1 MVKLVLSVSLAG
13 LVAVT
18 ALKASGFPASATASP
33 VQTRKADPTKDLYVS
48 NCQMC
53 HGPDGISPIKDMSFV
68 GRQWKTTTTV
78 EAVKVITSGVPGTVM
93 LPFEGKLK
101 KEQITALARYVRS
114 LDTPQSRRKVK
125 DRGQAPSVKGPVPA
139 P

>member
-18 ALKASGFPASATASP
+18 ALKASGLPASGPPASGLLASAAAPP
-33 VQTRKADPTKDLYVS
+33 VQTKKADPIKDVYVS

-53 HGPDGISPIKDMSFV
+53 HGPDGVSPIKDMSFV
-68 GRQWKTTTTV
+68 GRQWKTKTTA

-93 LPFEGKLK
+93 LPFGGKLT

-114 LDTPQSRRKVK
+114 LDTPQARRKK
-125 DRGQAPSVKGPVPA
+125 
-139 P
+139 

>member
-1 MVKLVLSVSLAG
+1 MVKLLLSATVVS
-13 LVAVT
+13 LVAVA
-18 ALKASGFPASATASP
+18 ALAASSVSPAQAK
-33 VQTRKADPTKDLYVS
+33 KADPTRDIYVS

-53 HGPDGISPIKDMSFV
+53 HGPDGRAPVKEMSFV
-68 GRQWKTTTTV
+68 GRQWKTKTTA
-78 EAVKVITSGVPGTVM
+78 EAAKVISEGVPGTVM

-101 KEQITALARYVRS
+101 KEQITALARYVRA
-114 LDTPQSRRKVK
+114 LDTPAARKKK